1 MPKPTFYATEASVA
15 RSFVVEL
22 VFDVE
27 LDVGILAENI
37 ERNEQQK
44 GVYIGSALAQM
55 GKDVNPQQA
64 EQEDEEQKDIGSNA
78 HRSSEMLG
86 LVAHFHL
93 HHIKQLGH
101 KKGIEKE
108 GLADLEKL
116 LRIQVAVRLHS

>member
-64 EQEDEEQKDIGSNA
+64 E
-78 HRSSEMLG
+78 
-86 LVAHFHL
+86 
-93 HHIKQLGH
+93 
-101 KKGIEKE
+101 
-108 GLADLEKL
+108 
-116 LRIQVAVRLHS
+116 